1 MLYETPMI
9 EHNRKAVVSKN
20 GRYII
25 VLGKDGKEWRIFP
38 ASFCTWA
45 AKDPE
50 KKEFIGFGETA
61 WEAIKEAEGVK

>member
-1 MLYETPMI
+1 MI

-50 KKEFIGFGETA
+50 KKEFIGFGETV